1 MQRICRSRTLAGVS
15 GQGQL
20 GASSTTEPRYIA
32 GDVAP
37 AHRRDGGRR
46 FHPLRPDVLAD
57 PYAVYK
63 RLREE
68 APVLWDRRF
77 GWLIF
82 PYDDVAAALKD
93 PRLSA
98 RRPAPEDPIPRLLQP
113 IADEVR
119 SVRYLQGQWLLCA
132 DPPRHTRLRTIL
144 APAFSPRM
152 VERLRPRIQ
161 QAVDSL
167 LDRAGASGDM
177 DVIADLAYPLPTTI
191 IAELLGVPVQDIDVF
206 KHWSDAIAGS
216 FTWAPDTM
224 HRAYVAIVELTAY
237 IAELVR
243 SRRPTADDTLLNV
256 LLRAQATDGALTD
269 DDLLAQCVMLLF
281 AGHETTTNLIG
292 NGILALL
299 QHQEQLARLRT
310 EPSLVESA
318 VEELARFDSPTQAT
332 FRSVAE
338 DFELRGQQLHR
349 DDHVLLMLG
358 SANRDPSQFV
368 EPDVLDLGRRDN
380 RHLAFSQGPHF
391 CLGAILAR
399 LECQIA
405 LGALVRRFP
414 QMRLA
419 ETDLRWRPNVFLR
432 GLERLAIT
440 V

>member
-1 MQRICRSRTLAGVS
+1 VSR
-15 GQGQL
+15 QGQL
-20 GASSTTEPRYIA
+20 DANSATGTTGVA
-32 GDVAP
+32 GEAAP
-37 AHRRDGGRR
+37 AHHRDSSER

-63 RLREE
+63 RMREK

-82 PYDDVAAALKD
+82 PYEDVAAALKD

-119 SVRYLQGQWLLCA
+119 SVRHLQGQWLLCA

-191 IAELLGVPVQDIDVF
+191 IAELLGVPVQDIEIF
-206 KHWSDAIAGS
+206 KQWSDAIAGS

-224 HRAYVAIVELTAY
+224 HRAYIAIVELTAY
-237 IAELVR
+237 IAELIR
-243 SRRPTADDTLLNV
+243 SRHPTADDTLLNV
-256 LLRAQATDGALTD
+256 LLRAQADDGALTD
-269 DDLLAQCVMLLF
+269 EDLLAQCVMLLF

-299 QHQEQLARLRT
+299 QHHDQLARLRT

-349 DDHVLLMLG
+349 GDHVLLMIG
-358 SANRDPSQFV
+358 AANRDPAQFA
-368 EPDVLDLGRRDN
+368 EPDVLNLGRRDN

-405 LGALVRRFP
+405 LGTLVRRFP
-414 QMRLA
+414 QMRLTQT
-419 ETDLRWRPNVFLR
+419 EFSWRPNVFLR